1 MYPQQ
6 VHLLLYHNKRD
17 DDYVNPLNPS
27 ILPSTNLSTA
37 KTATVKNREPH
48 QTIIT
53 NTAESTKQPCQDA
66 AIQEEAP
73 FFRIS
78 VTPMIQHSPSSIN
91 SQRQHKTLTAGRS
104 ILHNSLL
111 LFVYY
116 FCSTTT
122 STVSYATGGCRYFAL
137 ITTHLVHLH
146 RFGHHAIGRCI
157 KKSITGIHQPP

>member
-1 MYPQQ
+1 VFLPVYWFYLSP
-6 VHLLLYHNKRD
+6 K
-17 DDYVNPLNPS
+17 P

-53 NTAESTKQPCQDA
+53 NTAESTKQPCRDA

-91 SQRQHKTLTAGRS
+91 SQRQHKTLTAGAALSSTIVCFSLS
-104 ILHNSLL
+104 IIFVAQQLQLFLTPQGVADILL
-111 LFVYY
+111 
-116 FCSTTT
+116 
-122 STVSYATGGCRYFAL
+122 
-137 ITTHLVHLH
+137 
-146 RFGHHAIGRCI
+146 
-157 KKSITGIHQPP
+157 